1 MICWEKLCAI
11 VRFDIKKLIFV
22 ISFITSFAINM
33 RGRRWKEREVR
44 RKMHFEKL
52 VKLNNRTHDKEFETS
67 KERKNSE

>member
-1 MICWEKLCAI
+1 MICWEKMCAI
-11 VRFDIKKLIFV
+11 VRFDIKRLIFV

-52 VKLNNRTHDKEFETS
+52 VKPNNRTHDKEFETS

>member
-1 MICWEKLCAI
+1 MICWEKVCEI
-11 VRFDIKKLIFV
+11 VCFDIKRLIFV

-33 RGRRWKEREVR
+33 RGRRWKEREVC

-52 VKLNNRTHDKEFETS
+52 VKPNNRTHDKEFENS

>member
-1 MICWEKLCAI
+1 MICWGKLCAI
-11 VRFDIKKLIFV
+11 VRFDIKRLIFV

-33 RGRRWKEREVR
+33 RGRQWKEREVR

-52 VKLNNRTHDKEFETS
+52 VKPNNRTHDKEFETS

>member
-1 MICWEKLCAI
+1 MICLEKVCEI
-11 VRFDIKKLIFV
+11 VRFDIKRLIFV

-52 VKLNNRTHDKEFETS
+52 VKPNNRTHDKEFENS

>member
-1 MICWEKLCAI
+1 MICWEKLRAI
-11 VRFDIKKLIFV
+11 VRFDIKRLIFV

-33 RGRRWKEREVR
+33 RDRRWKEREVR

-52 VKLNNRTHDKEFETS
+52 VKPNNRTHDKEFETS

>member
-1 MICWEKLCAI
+1 MICWEKLYSI
-11 VRFDIKKLIFV
+11 VRFDIKRLIFV

-33 RGRRWKEREVR
+33 RGRRWNEREVR

-52 VKLNNRTHDKEFETS
+52 VKPNNRTHDKEFENS

>member
-1 MICWEKLCAI
+1 MICCEKVCEI
-11 VRFDIKKLIFV
+11 VRFDIKRLIFV

-33 RGRRWKEREVR
+33 RGRWWKEREVR

-52 VKLNNRTHDKEFETS
+52 VKPNNRTHDKEFENS